1 MMNGSIRRARA
12 GLLALA
18 VSGALAF
25 GASAAVADAAP
36 PCPRLAI
43 GRCTNLAQCQDQCAQ
58 VGGNVGGARCETDGG
73 SGCCYCPLLI
83 E

>member
-1 MMNGSIRRARA
+1 MKGSIRNIRA

-43 GRCTNLAQCQDQCAQ
+43 GRCANLAQCQDQCAQ
-58 VGGNVGGARCETDGG
+58 VGGDVSAARCETDGG
-73 SGCCYCPLLI
+73 VGCCYCPLRL
-83 E
+83 